1 MALTIQDSNFLSEM
15 IQLANDQLEIQN
27 REQDI
32 VARWNNNDLFNT
44 LVSAD
49 IEAAYPGIT
58 KDEVVA
64 GITAFNAVLTALGD
78 DTSGQASNLFKLT
91 L

>member
-1 MALTIQDSNFLSEM
+1 MALTNQDSNFLSEL
-15 IQLANDQLEIQN
+15 IALANDQLEIQN

>member
-1 MALTIQDSNFLSEM
+1 MALNTQDSNFLSDM
-15 IQLANDQLEIQN
+15 IQLAKDQLAVQN
-27 REQDI
+27 REQDL
-32 VARWNNNDLFNT
+32 VARYNNNDMFNT

-78 DTSGQASNLFKLT
+78 DTSGQASNLFRLT

>member
-1 MALTIQDSNFLSEM
+1 MALTNQDSNFLSEM
-15 IQLANDQLEIQN
+15 IALAKAQLELQN

-44 LVSAD
+44 LVSED
-49 IEAAYPGIT
+49 VEAAYPGIT
-58 KDEVVA
+58 KAEVIA
-64 GITAFNAVLTALGD
+64 GINAFNTILTALGD